1 MVSKKFLFSLIVVF
15 LEPLNIN
22 TKQNIPGPG
31 TYGQVVEINKYGIYN
46 LSTMRNS
53 KAANW
58 SPSKNRFIDENR
70 LKKDLPGPGY
80 YR

>member
-1 MVSKKFLFSLIVVF
+1 MRAKNID
-15 LEPLNIN
+15 EPLNIN

-31 TYGQVVEINKYGIYN
+31 TYGQGVEINKYGIYN